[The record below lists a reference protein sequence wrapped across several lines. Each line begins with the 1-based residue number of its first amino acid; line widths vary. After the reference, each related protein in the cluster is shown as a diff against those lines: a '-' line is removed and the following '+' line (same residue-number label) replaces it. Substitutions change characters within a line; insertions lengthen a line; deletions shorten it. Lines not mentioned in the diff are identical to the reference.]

1 MCLRSD
7 LELCLQG
14 GRPGTGEE
22 AFGGRQRI
30 LPCIPKISAQRWS
43 APTWRT
49 HLQGGVEERG
59 LAQALETVGLAQLGL
74 QVAHH

>member
-1 MCLRSD
+1 MCLPSD
-7 LELCLQG
+7 LALCLQG
-14 GRPGTGEE
+14 GRHGTGEG

-43 APTWRT
+43 TPTWT
-49 HLQGGVEERG
+49 TSLQAGVGEHG
-59 LAQALETVGLAQLGL
+59 LAQALETVGLAQLGF